1 VRVVPATVPC
11 RITILAIKRMSSV
24 VWRLANG
31 TSGVDSAVF
40 TELLDIAATWAPEK
54 TITFTGAGC
63 LYQRVGCGHC

>member
-1 VRVVPATVPC
+1 
-11 RITILAIKRMSSV
+11 MSSV

-63 LYQRVGCGHC
+63 IYQRVGCGHC